1 MLATLLVGAAL
12 VVRTTTAAAHP
23 VFGPVGGRAAG
34 PGGPAGAG
42 TGKAARDSA
51 AGPWAVGLAGGI
63 AAKSPFVI
71 EVPGEMRPSVGEVW
85 QWGGMCPLRD
95 TVPGQ
100 TRADSA
106 RQARADSIFRA
117 RDTMRALIAGLDSV
131 YKDTLHW
138 PIHDRRGD
146 IFTDSIK
153 NPFDL
158 MDPVNIHDSIAY
170 DPETQQ
176 YYIYEKIG
184 SQYYREPTAYSQD
197 EMLHIQGK
205 IDEDAYF
212 RSRADALDELNRRN
226 VRPNLAVSDNLFNR
240 IFGTGKPDI
249 RPQGNV
255 DITAGYQ
262 GQNIENPTLPESA
275 RRQGGLMFDE
285 SANINVLGKIGSKL
299 TLPISYNT
307 LANFNFQNQLKLD
320 YTGTKDEIIQK
331 IEAGNVSFQTKS
343 TLMTGAQS
351 LFGVK
356 TVLQFGKLTVTAVL
370 ANETSQKQSI
380 NTAGGAA
387 VSNFSFK
394 ADNYDENRHFLLGQY
409 FVNNYDYFMSSLPI
423 VKSQV
428 QILRIE
434 VWVTN
439 RQGYDT
445 SSRQIVGLMDLGEQH
460 PYNSK
465 IISGTGIPYPFS
477 TANSEYASIVNNPA
491 SRDPTTDLNVLNSLG
506 LVQVQD
512 FETVYA
518 RKLGPNEYYYNP
530 QVGFISLNQALQPS
544 DVLAVAYQYSYN
556 GTIYQVGEFA
566 SDVPPD
572 TAAANPLT
580 GVSAGAT
587 KVLYLKLLKA
597 TAQRT
602 NLPIWNLMMKNIY
615 SLQVAGG
622 TTLSNITR
630 TGFQLSVNYDQPSK
644 GTKNYLPAG
653 PKTGIPLL
661 TLMGLD
667 RLNANNDP
675 GPDGVFDYIEGLTVI
690 SSLGTII
697 FPELQPFGHFIDSV
711 GFNNSTTDSIQ
722 QSYIFSELYDTIK
735 AVAQTYANVD
745 RYVINGTAKGQT
757 SGTLSLGAFNVPQ
770 GSVVVTAGGQ
780 TLKENVDY
788 TVDYASGQ
796 VTIINQSIINSGVPV
811 NVSFENNANFGLQQK
826 SFMGLR
832 WDYLAKNTATETLTL
847 GGTIERLNERPFF
860 AKTDYGEDPVRNTM
874 FGVDANYRGQLPQI
888 TRALNH
894 LYPTKEMST
903 INAYGEGAILKPGH
917 PPQIG
922 KGTSGAVYIDDFEGS
937 TSAIDLRF
945 PLTSWALA
953 SAPAGVGGAFPPLF
967 PEAVLSDS
975 LPYGYNRARL
985 AWYNID
991 PSIQNTGGSTDADS
1005 YENTLQDPRVG
1016 PVLVTNIFPQQ
1027 SVQTGQAQLVTFDL
1041 AYYPT
1046 DRGPYNFDTRPGSID
1061 PSTGKLNNP
1070 TTRWGGIMRALQQTD
1085 FETANIEVLQFWVM
1099 SPFDSTGSGALQPN
1113 VPNNVAGGQMYIDLG
1128 SVSEDILKDG
1138 KKEFENGL
1146 NTPNIQAAIDSTS
1159 VWGRVPANPIEVT
1172 DAFSNNPGDRP
1183 FQDVGLDGMSDP
1195 SEVTHFANYLNQLT
1209 AIVGAGSHADSVAY
1223 ADPSSDNFVNYL
1235 DPSYTTGRVGALGR
1249 YKYVNN
1255 PQGNSPVAATGAT
1268 TITAFTLYPDQE
1280 DINND
1285 NTMNT
1290 LEQYFEYKVNMTRD
1304 SFGLM
1309 GTNNFI
1315 TDSIPFT
1322 PSGGV
1327 PQMWYQFSIPLSQY
1341 YQNVGNMPDFTS
1353 IQFMRIYLTGW
1364 QDSVVLRFA
1373 QMQLVRNTWRSFS
1386 YVIDTTG
1393 NMTPLPVN
1401 SPTSFNVTAVNIE
1414 QNSTRQPIA
1423 YQIPPGVARQQEL
1436 SSNNVNLL
1444 LNEQSMSLQICD
1456 LANGD
1461 ARGVYKTTNLD
1472 LRRYGTIDMF
1482 IHCEAAQTANNFS
1495 SGDLVAIIRMGSDF
1509 TSNYYEVRIP
1519 LVESI
1524 WYVNTPANVWPAANN
1539 LDMQLS
1545 RLIKL
1550 KEDRNASGVSNVY
1563 YKEIDPTTGRTYAI
1577 LGNPN
1582 LGAVQAILL
1591 GVENA
1596 NEPYP
1601 ICTEVWFD
1609 ELRLTDISEKGGW
1622 AAVGKVDTKLADIGT
1637 LSLAGVNKSAGWG
1650 TLDQNTSERSYEN
1663 DMELDAATNLE
1674 LGKLLPK
1681 KSGIS
1686 VPIYAGVTRIVATP
1700 EYDPFDLDILLKD
1713 KINLAPASERD
1724 SIRKQA
1730 VDAATTETINLTNLH
1745 KNNTTNK
1752 KLQLWSIE
1760 NFNLSYSF
1768 TNTTHHSPLDVEDDL
1783 QNNKAILAYNFS
1795 RQPRFKEPFKKL
1807 IKAKTGW
1814 LGLIRDFN
1822 YNLMPTVLGVQFNGD
1837 RQFGATRA
1845 RNVGGPENVI
1855 PETFNKSFTFNRLYT
1870 LKWDFTRSLSLS
1882 FNATNNS
1889 WIDEDTTG
1897 RNDAKQRKDMWGR
1910 FLHGGR
1916 TVMYNQNANVS
1927 YLLPTAKIP
1936 ALDWTKIQATYS
1948 ATYTWTTASLL
1959 APTFGNEIQNTQQRL
1974 VTADLDFTR
1983 LYDKWKLL
1991 KSLDV
1996 GTTGKPPP
2004 NGRPDTTHGRKP
2016 VTPPPPPGPKLTGFP
2031 KAVAKILTSLKRI
2044 TVNYSDNS
2052 SSAIYG
2058 FLDSTQLLGMDL
2070 RSSEPGWK
2078 YTLGARPDTNFI
2090 NKLGK
2095 KGLISTDTTFNQ
2107 QNTISFT
2114 QKISITAMLE
2124 PVRDFHININVDKSF
2139 GMNYS
2144 ELYKDTSGG
2153 TYYSRLNPYETGTF
2167 TISYLSYKT
2176 LFEKYQPDQVTKTF
2190 LTFENNRVVI
2200 SHRIGAINPY
2210 TGGLLGTDGYVK
2222 GYGLYSQDVLIPAFL
2237 AAYTGTS
2244 PQKVPL
2250 MNESGGG
2257 VTSNPFAGYLP
2268 KPNWHITYTGLSK
2281 VPLFSKIFTAFNVSN
2296 AYTSSLSMGTFNS
2309 NLNYAD
2315 PLGYRMP
2322 GFVDTMTGN
2331 FVPYYQVPN
2340 ITIQEQFAPL
2350 IGLDMTFVN
2359 QMQAKVS
2366 YSKSRQLSLSLID
2379 YQLSESQSTELDL
2392 GWGIKYTNVPLPF
2405 GWRVP
2410 GNGKTPPNGPPG
2422 SINAKKAQNDLTIR
2436 LDISFRND
2444 AMSSSYLDQNTS
2456 LPTGGQKVVRID
2468 PSINYVLN
2476 NRINLKFFFDQQ
2488 RTTPAISTTPPIVTT
2503 KGGIQIRIAL
2513 AP

>member
-1 MLATLLVGAAL
+1 MPATLLLGAAL
-12 VVRTTTAAAHP
+12 VVCATAAAARP
-23 VFGPVGGRAAG
+23 VFEGEPSGAKVPKEDGRG
-34 PGGPAGAG
+34 TMPGRGSGGPAGQ
-42 TGKAARDSA
+42 
-51 AGPWAVGLAGGI
+51 
-63 AAKSPFVI
+63 I
-71 EVPGEMRPSVGEVW
+71 EVPGNMRPSVGPVW

-100 TRADSA
+100 DTTHKPADTTG
-106 RQARADSIFRA
+106 RYMDSLAKA
-117 RDTMRALIAGLDSV
+117 RDSLR
-131 YKDTLHW
+131 W
-138 PIHDRRGD
+138 PIYDRRGD
-146 IFTDSIK
+146 FFTDSIH

-158 MDPVNIHDSIAY
+158 MNPANIHDSIAY

-176 YYIYEKIG
+176 YYIYERVG
-184 SQYYREPTAYSQD
+184 SQWYREPTVYSQD
-197 EMLHIQGK
+197 EMLAIQGK

-212 RSRADALDELNRRN
+212 RSRADATAELNRRN
-226 VRPNLAVSDNLFNR
+226 ARPNLTVSDNLFNR
-240 IFGTGKPDI
+240 IFGPGKPDI

-285 SANINVLGKIGSKL
+285 SANLNVLGKIGSKL
-299 TLPISYNT
+299 SLPISYNT
-307 LANFNFQNQLKLD
+307 LANFNFENQLKLD
-320 YTGTKDEIIQK
+320 YTGTGDEIVKK

-356 TVLQFGKLTVTAVL
+356 AQLQFGKLTITGVL

-380 NTAGGAA
+380 NSAGGAA
-387 VSNFSFK
+387 VSTFSFK

-409 FVNNYDYFMSSLPI
+409 FVNNYNRAMSTLPVI
-423 VKSQV
+423 LSQV

-445 SSRQIVGLMDLGEQH
+445 SSRQIVGLMDLGEQQ
-460 PYNSK
+460 PYNAK
-465 IISGTGIPYPFS
+465 IHSLTSIPYPFNN
-477 TANSEYASIVNNPA
+477 ANSEYTSIVNDPT
-491 SRDPTTDLNVLNSLG
+491 SRDPTTDVNKLNSLG

-518 RKLGPNEYYYNP
+518 RKLGPSEYYYNP
-530 QVGFISLNQALQPS
+530 QVGFISLNQALQPN
-544 DVLAVAYQYSYN
+544 DVLAVAFQYSYN

-580 GVSAGAT
+580 GVSGGAT

-615 SLQVAGG
+615 SLTVAGG
-622 TTLSNITR
+622 SSLTNITK
-630 TGFQLSVNYDQPSK
+630 TGFQLSINYDQPSK

-661 TLMGLD
+661 TLLGLD
-667 RLNANNDP
+667 RLDANNDP
-675 GPDGVFDYIEGLTVI
+675 GPDGQFDYIEGETVV
-690 SSLGTII
+690 STLGTII
-697 FPELQPFGHFIDSV
+697 FPVLQPFGHYIDSV
-711 GFNNSTTDSIQ
+711 AFNNSTVDSIQ
-722 QSYIFSELYDTIK
+722 QDYIFSQLYDTIK

-745 RYVINGTAKGQT
+745 RYVITGSAKGQM
-757 SGTLSLGAFNVPQ
+757 SSTLSLGAFNVPQ

-780 TLKENVDY
+780 TLKENQDY

-832 WDYLAKNTATETLTL
+832 LDYLAKNTATETLTL

-874 FGVDANYRGQLPQI
+874 FGVDANYKGQLPQV

-903 INAYGEGAILKPGH
+903 INAYGEGAILRPGH

-945 PLTSWALA
+945 PLTSWAMA
-953 SAPAGVGGAFPPLF
+953 SAPAGVGGQYPPLF
-967 PEAVLSDS
+967 PEAALSDS
-975 LPYGYNRARL
+975 LAYGYNRARL

-991 PSIQNTGGSTDADS
+991 PSLQNTGGAADPDA
-1005 YENTLQDPRVG
+1005 YENTLQDPRIE
-1016 PVLVTNIFPQQ
+1016 PILVQQLFPQQ
-1027 SVQTGQAQLVTFDL
+1027 SVQTGQAQLVTFDM
-1041 AYYPT
+1041 AYYPA
-1046 DRGPYNFDTRPGSID
+1046 DRGPYNFDTRPGSIN

-1099 SPFDSTGSGALQPN
+1099 SPFDTTGGSATTPN
-1113 VPNNVAGGQMYIDLG
+1113 LVTNTTGGQMYIDIG

-1146 NTPNIQAAIDSTS
+1146 NTPNIVAAVDSSS

-1172 DAFSNNPGDRP
+1172 TAFSNNPGDRP
-1183 FQDVGLDGMSDP
+1183 YQDVGLDGMGDP
-1195 SEVTHFANYLNQLT
+1195 SERTHFANYLNQLS
-1209 AIVGAGSHADSVAY
+1209 AIVGAGTPADTTAIS
-1223 ADPSSDNFVNYL
+1223 DPSSDDFVNYL
-1235 DPSYTTGRVGALGR
+1235 DPRYDAAKTGVLGR

-1255 PQGNSPVAATGAT
+1255 PQGNSPIAATGAT

-1290 LEQYFEYKVNMTRD
+1290 LEQYFEYKVNMTKD
-1304 SFGLM
+1304 SFGY
-1309 GTNNFI
+1309 GGANYFI
-1315 TDSIPFT
+1315 TDSIYVA
-1322 PSGGV
+1322 PSGG
-1327 PQMWYQFSIPLSQY
+1327 QGAMWYQFSIPLSQY
-1341 YQNVGNMPDFTS
+1341 YQNVGNMPDMRS
-1353 IQFMRIYLTGW
+1353 MQFMRIYLSGW
-1364 QDSVVLRFA
+1364 QDSTVLRFA
-1373 QMQLVRNTWRSFS
+1373 QLQLVRNTWRSFS

-1393 NMTPLPVN
+1393 NMTPLPAN
-1401 SPTSFNVTAVNIE
+1401 SLTSFNVTAVNIE
-1414 QNSTRQPIA
+1414 QNSNRQPIN

-1436 SSNNVNLL
+1436 SSNNVNIL
-1444 LNEQSMSLQICD
+1444 LNEQSLSLQICH

-1482 IHCEAAQTANNFS
+1482 IHCEAAGTNDNFNS
-1495 SGDLVAIIRMGSDF
+1495 NDLEAIIRMGSDF
-1509 TSNYYEVRIP
+1509 TSNYYEIRIP
-1519 LVESI
+1519 LVK
-1524 WYVNTPANVWPAANN
+1524 TPWEDNNLPDVWPTANN
-1539 LDMQLS
+1539 LDMQLG

-1550 KEDRNASGVSNVY
+1550 KEDRNNSGATTY
-1563 YKEIDPTTGRTYAI
+1563 YKEVDPGTGRTYAI

-1582 LGAVQAILL
+1582 LGAVQAIFL
-1591 GVENA
+1591 GVTNA
-1596 NEPYP
+1596 NQPYP

-1622 AAVGKVDTKLADIGT
+1622 AVVGKVDTKLADLGT
-1637 LSLAGVNKSAGWG
+1637 LSLAGSNRSAGWG
-1650 TLDQNTSERSYEN
+1650 TIDQNTSQRSYEN

-1681 KSGIS
+1681 KAAIS
-1686 VPIYAGVTRIVATP
+1686 VPVYAGVTRIVATP
-1700 EYDPFDLDILLKD
+1700 EYDPFQLDILLKD
-1713 KINLAPASERD
+1713 EEAMATSAREKD
-1724 SIRKQA
+1724 SIKKQA
-1730 VDAATTETINLTNLH
+1730 VDASTTETINLTNLH
-1745 KNNTTNK
+1745 KNNPTNK
-1752 KLQLWSIE
+1752 RLQLWSIE
-1760 NFNLSYSF
+1760 NFNFSYSY
-1768 TNTTHHSPLDVEDDL
+1768 TNTTHHSPLDIEDNLTD
-1783 QNNKAILAYNFS
+1783 NKAILAYNFS
-1795 RQPRFKEPFKKL
+1795 RQPRFKEPFKKK
-1807 IKAKTGW
+1807 IKAKTPW

-1822 YNLMPTVLGVQFNGD
+1822 YNLMPTLLGVQFNINK
-1837 RQFGATRA
+1837 QFGATRA
-1845 RNVGGPENVI
+1845 RNIGGPEDVI
-1855 PETFNKSFTFNRLYT
+1855 PESFNKAFTFNRAYT

-1882 FNATNNS
+1882 YTATNNA
-1889 WIDEDTTG
+1889 WIDDTLT
-1897 RNDAKQRKDMWGR
+1897 RDNAKQRREMWGR
-1910 FLHGGR
+1910 FFHGGR
-1916 TVMYNQNANVS
+1916 TVMYNQITNLS
-1927 YLLPTAKIP
+1927 YLLPTSKIP
-1936 ALDWTKIQATYS
+1936 ALDWTKVQATYS

-1959 APTFGNEIQNTQQRL
+1959 APTFGNEIQNAQQRM

-2004 NGRPDTTHGRKP
+2004 NGRAPDTTHGRKP
-2016 VTPPPPPGPKLTGFP
+2016 AAPPPPTGPQLKGFP
-2031 KAVAKILTSLKRI
+2031 KALAKILTSLKRV
-2044 TVNYSDNS
+2044 TVNYADNS

-2070 RSSEPGWK
+2070 KTSEPGWR
-2078 YTLGARPDTNFI
+2078 YTLGMRPDTNFI
-2090 NKLGK
+2090 NRLGK
-2095 KGLISTDTTFNQ
+2095 RGLISTDTNFNE
-2107 QNTISFT
+2107 QNTIT
-2114 QKISITAMLE
+2114 YAQKISITAMLE
-2124 PVRDFHININVDKSF
+2124 PVRDFHINVNVDKTF

-2144 ELYKDTSGG
+2144 ELYKDTTGG
-2153 TYYSRLNPYETGTF
+2153 SYYSRLNPYETGTF

-2200 SHRIGAINPY
+2200 SHRVGAINPY
-2210 TGGLLGTDGYVK
+2210 TGGLVGSDGYIK

-2244 PQKVPL
+2244 PQKIPL

-2268 KPNWHITYTGLSK
+2268 RPNWHVTYTGLAK
-2281 VPLFSKIFTAFNVSN
+2281 IPFFSKIFTSFNLSN
-2296 AYTSSLSMGTFNS
+2296 SYTSSLSMGTFNS
-2309 NLNYAD
+2309 NLNYSD

-2322 GFVDTMTGN
+2322 GFVDTSTGN

-2350 IGLDMTFVN
+2350 LGLDMTFVN
-2359 QMQAKVS
+2359 QMKAKIS
-2366 YSKSRQLSLSLID
+2366 YSRSRQLSLSLID

-2392 GWGIKYTNVPLPF
+2392 GWGIKYSNVGLPF
-2405 GWRVP
+2405 GWKVP
-2410 GNGKTPPNGPPG
+2410 GNGKTPPNGPAG
-2422 SINAKKAQNDLTIR
+2422 SINSKKGTNDLTLQ

-2456 LPTGGQKVVRID
+2456 LPTGGQKVIRID

>member
-1 MLATLLVGAAL
+1 MY
-12 VVRTTTAAAHP
+12 
-23 VFGPVGGRAAG
+23 
-34 PGGPAGAG
+34 
-42 TGKAARDSA
+42 
-51 AGPWAVGLAGGI
+51 
-63 AAKSPFVI
+63 
-71 EVPGEMRPSVGEVW
+71 
-85 QWGGMCPLRD
+85 
-95 TVPGQ
+95 
-100 TRADSA
+100 
-106 RQARADSIFRA
+106 RA

-138 PIHDRRGD
+138 PIHDRRSD
-146 IFTDSIK
+146 FLTDSIK
-153 NPFDL
+153 SPFDL

-197 EMLHIQGK
+197 EMLQIQGK

-226 VRPNLAVSDNLFNR
+226 IRPNLAVSDNLFNR

-307 LANFNFQNQLKLD
+307 LANFNFENQLKLD
-320 YTGTKDEIIQK
+320 YTGSKDEIIQK

-356 TVLQFGKLTVTAVL
+356 TVLQFGKLTVTGVL

-409 FVNNYDYFMSSLPI
+409 FVNNYNSAMSTLPI

-445 SSRQIVGLMDLGEQH
+445 SSRQIVGLMDLGEQR
-460 PYNSK
+460 PYNNK
-465 IISGTGIPYPFS
+465 IISETGIAYPFN
-477 TANSEYASIVNNPA
+477 TANSEYTSIVNDPS
-491 SRDPTTDLNVLNSLG
+491 SRDPTTAVNKLNSLG
-506 LVQVQD
+506 LTQVQD

-556 GTIYQVGEFA
+556 GQYYQVGEFA

-602 NLPIWNLMMKNIY
+602 NLPIWNMMMKNIY
-615 SLQVAGG
+615 SLTVAGG
-622 TTLSNITR
+622 STLSNITK

-644 GTKNYLPAG
+644 GVKNYLPQG
-653 PKTGIPLL
+653 PHADTPLL
-661 TLMGLD
+661 TILGLD

-697 FPELQPFGHFIDSV
+697 FPELQPFGQFMDSV
-711 GFNNSTTDSIQ
+711 GFNNNAPDSFQ
-722 QSYIFSELYDTIK
+722 QKYIFSELYDTIK

-757 SGTLSLGAFNVPQ
+757 TNTLSLGAFNVPQ

-796 VTIINQSIINSGVPV
+796 VTIINQSIVNSGVPV

-826 SFMGLR
+826 SFIGLR
-832 WDYLAKNTATETLTL
+832 LDYLAKNTATETLTL
-847 GGTIERLNERPFF
+847 GGTLERLNERPFF

-874 FGVDANYRGQLPQI
+874 FGVDANYKGQFPQI
-888 TRALNH
+888 TRAFNH

-903 INAYGEGAILKPGH
+903 INAYGEGAILRPGH

-953 SAPAGVGGAFPPLF
+953 SAPAGVGGSFPPLF

-1005 YENTLQDPRVG
+1005 YEITLQDPRVG
-1016 PVLVTNIFPQQ
+1016 PVLVQNIFPEQ
-1027 SVQTGQAQLVTFDL
+1027 SVQTGQAQLVTFDM
-1041 AYYPT
+1041 AYYPG
-1046 DRGPYNFDTRPGSID
+1046 DRGPYNYDARPGSIN

-1085 FETANIEVLQFWVM
+1085 FETANIEVLQFWMM
-1099 SPFDSTGSGALQPN
+1099 SPFDTTGSTALTPN
-1113 VPNNVAGGQMYIDLG
+1113 VFNNTGGYMYIDLG

-1146 NTPNIQAAIDSTS
+1146 NTPNIDAAIDSTS

-1172 DAFSNNPGDRP
+1172 TAFSNNPADRP
-1183 FQDVGLDGMSDP
+1183 YQDVGLDGMSDP
-1195 SEVTHFANYLNQLT
+1195 SEVTHFGNYLNQLT
-1209 AIVGAGSHADSVAY
+1209 AIVGSGSHADSLAY

-1235 DPSYTTGRVGALGR
+1235 DPGYTTAKVGALGR

-1290 LEQYFEYKVNMTRD
+1290 LEQYFEYKVDLLPNRD
-1304 SFGLM
+1304 SFGII
-1309 GTNNFI
+1309 GANNYI
-1315 TDSIPFT
+1315 TDSIRFT
-1322 PSGGV
+1322 PSGGISQV
-1327 PQMWYQFSIPLSQY
+1327 WYQFSIPLSQY
-1341 YQNVGNMPDFTS
+1341 YQNVGNMPDMRS

-1364 QDSVVLRFA
+1364 QDSAVLRFA

-1386 YVIDTTG
+1386 YIIDTTG
-1393 NMTPLPVN
+1393 NMTPLSTN

-1414 QNSTRQPIA
+1414 QNSTRQPIN
-1423 YQIPPGVARQQEL
+1423 YVIPPGVARQQEL

-1482 IHCEAAQTANNFS
+1482 IHCEAAQSMSNFS
-1495 SGDLVAIIRMGSDF
+1495 SGDLEAIIRMGSDF
-1509 TSNYYEVRIP
+1509 TSNYYEIRIP
-1519 LVESI
+1519 LVESP
-1524 WYVNTPANVWPAANN
+1524 WYFNTDTLVWPTANN

-1550 KEDRNASGVSNVY
+1550 KEDRNNLGPSNVY
-1563 YKEIDPTTGRTYAI
+1563 YKEIDPTTGRTFAI

-1582 LGAVQAILL
+1582 LGAVQAFFL
-1591 GVENA
+1591 GVTNA
-1596 NEPYP
+1596 NHPQP

-1622 AAVGKVDTKLADIGT
+1622 AVVGKVDAKLADLGT
-1637 LSLAGVNKSAGWG
+1637 LSLAGSNRSSGWG

-1674 LGKLLPK
+1674 LGKLLPR

-1713 KINLAPASERD
+1713 KINQASASERD

-1745 KNNTTNK
+1745 KNNTANK

-1760 NFNLSYSF
+1760 NFNFSYSF

-1795 RQPRFKEPFKKL
+1795 RQPRFKEPFKKK
-1807 IKAKTGW
+1807 IKAKTAW

-1822 YNLMPTVLGVQFNGD
+1822 YNLMPTVLGVQFNAD

-1870 LKWDFTRSLSLS
+1870 LKWDFTKSLSLS
-1882 FNATNNS
+1882 FNATNNA
-1889 WIDEDTTG
+1889 WIDEDTIG
-1897 RNDAKQRKDMWGR
+1897 RNDGKQRKDMWSR
-1910 FLHGGR
+1910 FFHGGR

-1936 ALDWTKIQATYS
+1936 ALDWTKFEVRYS
-1948 ATYTWTTASLL
+1948 ATYTWTTASEL

-1974 VTADLDFTR
+1974 ATADLDFTR

-2016 VTPPPPPGPKLTGFP
+2016 VTPPPAPGPKLTGFP
-2031 KAVAKILTSLKRI
+2031 KAFAKILTSLKRI

-2058 FLDSTQLLGMDL
+2058 FLDSTQILGMDL
-2070 RSSEPGWK
+2070 RTSEPGWK
-2078 YTLGARPDTNFI
+2078 YTLGGRPDTNFI
-2090 NKLGK
+2090 NKLGR

-2107 QNTISFT
+2107 QNTISFV

-2124 PVRDFHININVDKSF
+2124 PVRDFHININVDKTF

-2144 ELYKDTSGG
+2144 ELYKDTSGAS
-2153 TYYSRLNPYETGTF
+2153 YYARLNPYETGTF

-2190 LTFENNRVVI
+2190 LAFEGNRVVI
-2200 SHRIGAINPY
+2200 SHRIGAVNPY
-2210 TGGLLGTDGYVK
+2210 TGGLTGTDGYVK

-2237 AAYTGTS
+2237 AAYTGTN
-2244 PQKVPL
+2244 PQKIPL

-2281 VPLFSKIFTAFNVSN
+2281 VPLFSKIFTSFNVSN

-2309 NLNYAD
+2309 NLNYSD
-2315 PLGYRMP
+2315 PLAYRMP
-2322 GFVDTMTGN
+2322 GFVDTLTGN

-2340 ITIQEQFAPL
+2340 ITVQEQFAPL

-2392 GWGIKYTNVPLPF
+2392 GWGIKYSNVGLPF

-2422 SINAKKAQNDLTIR
+2422 SINSKKATNDLTIR

-2444 AMSSSYLDQNTS
+2444 GMSSSYLDQNTS

>member
-1 MLATLLVGAAL
+1 MPG
-12 VVRTTTAAAHP
+12 VRNTS
-23 VFGPVGGRAAG
+23 AG
-34 PGGPAGAG
+34 
-42 TGKAARDSA
+42 
-51 AGPWAVGLAGGI
+51 AVGLADWGVG
-63 AAKSPFVI
+63 KSPFVI
-71 EVPGEMRPSVGEVW
+71 EIPGEMRPSAREIW
-85 QWGGMCPLRD
+85 RWGGMCPLVD

-100 TRADSA
+100 LTAADSA
-106 RQARADSIFRA
+106 RRMM
-117 RDTMRALIAGLDSV
+117 DTIRALIAGLDSV
-131 YKDTLHW
+131 SKDTLRW

-146 IFTDSIK
+146 FLSDSNR

-158 MDPVNIHDSIAY
+158 MNPVNIHDSIAY

-176 YYIYEKIG
+176 YYIYERVG
-184 SQYYREPTAYSQD
+184 SQYYREPTYYTQD
-197 EMLHIQGK
+197 EMLQLQGK
-205 IDEDAYF
+205 IDENAYF
-212 RSRADALDELNRRN
+212 RSRADAVDDLNRRN
-226 VRPNLAVSDNLFNR
+226 IRPNLAVSDNLFNR

-262 GQNIENPTLPESA
+262 GQNIENPTLPQSA

-285 SANINVLGKIGSKL
+285 SANLNVLGSIGSKL
-299 TLPISYNT
+299 KLPISYNT
-307 LANFNFQNQLKLD
+307 LANFNFENQLKLD
-320 YTGTKDEIIQK
+320 YTGSGDEIIKK

-351 LFGVK
+351 LFGIK
-356 TVLQFGKLTVTAVL
+356 TQLQFGKLTVTAVL

-380 NTAGGAA
+380 NSAGGAS

-394 ADNYDENRHFLLGQY
+394 ADDYDENRHFLLGQY
-409 FVNNYDYFMSSLPI
+409 FVNNYNHAMSSLPI
-423 VKSQV
+423 VQSLV

-445 SSRQIVGLMDLGEQH
+445 SSRQVVGLMDLGEQQ
-460 PYNSK
+460 PYNPK
-465 IISGTGIPYPFS
+465 IHSLTSIAYPS
-477 TANSEYASIVNNPA
+477 NTSNTEYTSIINDPA
-491 SRDPTTDLNVLNSLG
+491 SRDPTTAVNKLNSLG
-506 LVQVQD
+506 LTQVQD

-530 QVGFISLNQALQPS
+530 QVGFISVNQTLQPS

-556 GTIYQVGEFA
+556 GNIYQVGEFA

-602 NLPIWNLMMKNIY
+602 NLPIWNMMMKNIY
-615 SLQVAGG
+615 SLKVAGG
-622 TTLSNITR
+622 NSLSNITK

-644 GTKNYLPAG
+644 GVKNYLPQG
-653 PKTGIPLL
+653 NKPGIPLL
-661 TLMGLD
+661 TLLGLD

-675 GPDGVFDYIEGLTVI
+675 GPDGVFDYIEGFTVI

-697 FPELQPFGHFIDSV
+697 FPELQPFGQFMDSV
-711 GFNNSTTDSIQ
+711 AFGNNAPDSFQ
-722 QSYIFSELYDTIK
+722 QKYIFSELYDTIK

-745 RYVINGTAKGQT
+745 RYVINGTAKGQM
-757 SGTLSLGAFNVPQ
+757 SSTLSLGAFNVPQ

-780 TLKENVDY
+780 TLKENQDY

-832 WDYLAKNTATETLTL
+832 LDYLAKNTATETLTL
-847 GGTIERLNERPFF
+847 GATIERLNERPFF

-874 FGVDANYRGQLPQI
+874 YGVDGNYRGQLPQL

-894 LYPTKEMST
+894 LYSTKEMST
-903 INAYGEGAILKPGH
+903 INAYAEGAILRPGH

-945 PLTSWALA
+945 PLTSWAMA
-953 SAPAGVGGAFPPLF
+953 STPAGVGGSQPPLF
-967 PEAVLSDS
+967 PEAVLNDS

-991 PSIQNTGGSTDADS
+991 PSLQNTGGVSDPDS
-1005 YENTLQDPRVG
+1005 YENTLQDPRIQ
-1016 PVLVTNIFPQQ
+1016 PILIQQIFPQQ
-1027 SVQTGQAQLVTFDL
+1027 SVQTGQAQLVTFDM
-1041 AYYPT
+1041 AYYPA
-1046 DRGPYNFDTRPGSID
+1046 DRGPYNFDTRPGSIN

-1085 FETANIEVLQFWVM
+1085 FETANIEVLQFWM
-1099 SPFDSTGSGALQPN
+1099 LSPFDTTTNSTPVVNS
-1113 VPNNVAGGQMYIDLG
+1113 VAGGQMYIDLG

-1172 DAFSNNPGDRP
+1172 TAFSNNPGDRP
-1183 FQDVGLDGMSDP
+1183 YQDVGLDGMIDA
-1195 SEVTHFANYLNQLT
+1195 SEQNHFANYLNQLA
-1209 AIVGAGSHADSVAY
+1209 AIVGAGSPADSA
-1223 ADPSSDNFVNYL
+1223 AARDPSSDDFVNYL
-1235 DPSYTTGRVGALGR
+1235 DPRYNPGGLTTGGVGVLGR

-1255 PQGNSPVAATGAT
+1255 PEGNSPIAATGAT

-1290 LEQYFEYKVNMTRD
+1290 LEQYFEYKVNLTRD
-1304 SFGLM
+1304 SLGLL

-1315 TDSIPFT
+1315 TDSIRVT
-1322 PSGGV
+1322 PSGGAGAT
-1327 PQMWYQFSIPLSQY
+1327 WYQFTIPLSEY
-1341 YQNVGNMPDFTS
+1341 YQNVGNMPDMRS

-1414 QNSTRQPIA
+1414 QNSGRSPIN
-1423 YQIPPGVARQQEL
+1423 YVIPPGVARQQEL

-1444 LNEQSMSLQICD
+1444 LNEQSLSLQICD

-1482 IHCEAAQTANNFS
+1482 IHAEAVGNQFNFFNN
-1495 SGDLVAIIRMGSDF
+1495 DLVAIIRMGSDF
-1509 TSNYYEVRIP
+1509 TSNYYEIRIP
-1519 LVESI
+1519 LVKSP
-1524 WYVNTPANVWPAANN
+1524 WNDNMATDVWPAANN
-1539 LDMQLS
+1539 LDMQLG

-1550 KEDRNASGVSNVY
+1550 KEDRNSSVGVSNVY

-1582 LGAVQAILL
+1582 LGAVQAFFL

-1596 NEPYP
+1596 NQPYP
-1601 ICTEVWFD
+1601 VCTEVWFD

-1637 LSLAGVNKSAGWG
+1637 LSLAGSNRSAGWG
-1650 TLDQNTSERSYEN
+1650 TLDQNTSQRSYEN

-1674 LGKLLPK
+1674 MGKLLPRK
-1681 KSGIS
+1681 LGITAP
-1686 VPIYAGVTRIVATP
+1686 VYAGVTRIVATP

-1713 KINLAPASERD
+1713 KINMAPASERD

-1730 VDAATTETINLTNLH
+1730 VDAATTETVNLTNLH
-1745 KNNTTNK
+1745 KTNTANK
-1752 KLQLWSIE
+1752 RLKLWSIE
-1760 NFNLSYSF
+1760 NFNVSYSF
-1768 TNTTHHSPLDVEDDL
+1768 THTDHHSPLAVEDDMT
-1783 QNNKAILAYNFS
+1783 NNKAILAYNFS

-1807 IKAKTGW
+1807 IKAKTPW
-1814 LGLIRDFN
+1814 LGLVRDFN
-1822 YNLMPTVLGVQFNGD
+1822 FNLMPTVLGVQFNID
-1837 RQFGATRA
+1837 RQFGAYRS
-1845 RNVGGPENVI
+1845 RNVGGPENI
-1855 PETFNKSFTFNRLYT
+1855 LPETLNKFFTFDRLYT

-1882 FNATNNS
+1882 FNASNLAWDAEESLRRPSTPRRVLGGRV
-1889 WIDEDTTG
+1889 WRGG
-1897 RNDAKQRKDMWGR
+1897 RN
-1910 FLHGGR
+1910 
-1916 TVMYNQNANVS
+1916 VYYNQTANLTYV
-1927 YLLPTAKIP
+1927 LPTAKVP

-1948 ATYTWTTASLL
+1948 ATYTWTTASQL
-1959 APTFGNEIQNTQQRL
+1959 APTFGNEIQNSQQRL

-1996 GTTGKPPP
+1996 GTGKLLP
-2004 NGRPDTTHGRKP
+2004 NGRPDTARGRKP
-2016 VTPPPPPGPKLTGFP
+2016 VTPPPQTGPKLTGFP

-2058 FLDSTQLLGMDL
+2058 FLDSTQILGMDL
-2070 RSSEPGWK
+2070 RTSQPGWR
-2078 YTLGARPDTNFI
+2078 YTLGMRPDTNFI
-2090 NKLGK
+2090 NKLGR
-2095 KGLISTDTTFNQ
+2095 KGLISTDTNFNN
-2107 QNTISFT
+2107 QNTISYV
-2114 QKISITAMLE
+2114 QKFSITAMLE
-2124 PVRDFHININVDKSF
+2124 PIRDFHINVNVDKTF

-2153 TYYSRLNPYETGTF
+2153 STYSRLNPYATGTF
-2167 TISYLSYKT
+2167 TISFLSYKT

-2190 LTFENNRVVI
+2190 LAFEGNRVVI
-2200 SHRIGAINPY
+2200 SHRVGAINPY
-2210 TGGLLGTDGYVK
+2210 TGGLLGADGYVK

-2237 AAYTGTS
+2237 AAYTGTN

-2250 MNESGGG
+2250 LNESGGG

-2268 KPNWHITYTGLSK
+2268 RPNWHITYTGLSK
-2281 VPLFSKIFTAFNVSN
+2281 VPWFSKIFTAFNVSN
-2296 AYTSSLSMGTFNS
+2296 SYTSSLSMGTFNS

-2322 GFVDTMTGN
+2322 GFVDTLTGN
-2331 FVPYYQVPN
+2331 FVPYFQVPN

-2350 IGLDMTFVN
+2350 LGLDMTFVN

-2366 YSKSRQLSLSLID
+2366 YSRSRQLSLSLID
-2379 YQLSESQSTELDL
+2379 YQLSQSQSTELDL
-2392 GWGIKYTNVPLPF
+2392 GWGIKYSNVGLPF

-2422 SINAKKAQNDLTIR
+2422 SINSKKAQNDLTIR

>member
-1 MLATLLVGAAL
+1 MAAL
-12 VVRTTTAAAHP
+12 AGMRWVVAGRD
-23 VFGPVGGRAAG
+23 RAAG
-34 PGGPAGAG
+34 L
-42 TGKAARDSA
+42 
-51 AGPWAVGLAGGI
+51 VGD
-63 AAKSPFVI
+63 
-71 EVPGEMRPSVGEVW
+71 VW
-85 QWGGMCPLRD
+85 QWGGMCPLAD
-95 TVPGQ
+95 TIPGQ
-100 TRADSA
+100 SRADSA
-106 RQARADSIFRA
+106 RQAKLDSMRAA
-117 RDTMRALIAGLDSV
+117 ADTMHALIAGLDSV

-146 IFTDSIK
+146 FLTDSNR

-176 YYIYEKIG
+176 YYIYERVG
-184 SQYYREPTAYSQD
+184 SQWYREPTSYTQE
-197 EMLHIQGK
+197 EMLQIQGQK
-205 IDEDAYF
+205 DQDAYF
-212 RSRADALDELNRRN
+212 RSRADAVDDLNRRN
-226 VRPNLAVSDNLFNR
+226 IRPNLAVSDNLFNR

-262 GQNIENPTLPESA
+262 GQNIENPTLPASA

-285 SANINVLGKIGSKL
+285 SANLNVLGKIGSKL

-307 LANFNFQNQLKLD
+307 LANFNFENQLKLD
-320 YTGTKDEIIQK
+320 YTGSKDEIIQK

-356 TVLQFGKLTVTAVL
+356 TQLQFGKLSVTAVL
-370 ANETSQKQSI
+370 ANETSQKQSV
-380 NTAGGAA
+380 NSAGGAS

-394 ADNYDENRHFLLGQY
+394 ADDYDENRHFLLGQY
-409 FVNNYDYFMSSLPI
+409 FVNNYNNAMSRLP
-423 VKSQV
+423 VVNSQV

-445 SSRQIVGLMDLGEQH
+445 SSRQVVGLMDLGEAQ

-465 IISGTGIPYPFS
+465 IHSMTSIPYPFN
-477 TANSEYASIVNNPA
+477 TANTEYTSIINDPT
-491 SRDPTTDLNVLNSLG
+491 SRDPTTAINKLNSLG

-518 RKLGPNEYYYNP
+518 RKLGPNEYYYSP
-530 QVGFISLNQALQPS
+530 QVGFISLNQTLQPS

-556 GTIYQVGEFA
+556 GQIYQVGEFA

-580 GVSAGAT
+580 GVSGGAS

-602 NLPIWNLMMKNIY
+602 NLPIWNMMMKNVY
-615 SLQVAGG
+615 SLKVAGG
-622 TTLSNITR
+622 SSLSNITK

-644 GTKNYLPAG
+644 GVKNYLPQG
-653 PKTGIPLL
+653 SKIGVPLL
-661 TLMGLD
+661 TLLGLD
-667 RLNANNDP
+667 RLDANNDP
-675 GPDGVFDYIEGLTVI
+675 GPDGVFDYIEGFTVI

-697 FPELQPFGHFIDSV
+697 FPELKPFGQYMDSV
-711 GFNNSTTDSIQ
+711 AFANNAPDSFQ
-722 QSYIFSELYDTIK
+722 QKYIFSELYDTIK
-735 AVAQTYANVD
+735 AVAQTFANVD
-745 RYVINGTAKGQT
+745 RYVINGTAKGQM
-757 SGTLSLGAFNVPQ
+757 SNTLSLGAFNVPQ
-770 GSVVVTAGGQ
+770 GSVLVTAGGQ

-832 WDYLAKNTATETLTL
+832 LDYLAKNTATETLTL

-874 FGVDANYRGQLPQI
+874 FGVDANYKGQLPQV

-903 INAYGEGAILKPGH
+903 INAYGEGAILRPGH

-953 SAPAGVGGAFPPLF
+953 STPAGVGGTQPVLF
-967 PEAVLSDS
+967 PEAVLNDS

-991 PSIQNTGGSTDADS
+991 PSIQNTGGAADADS

-1016 PVLVTNIFPQQ
+1016 PILVQQIFPQQ
-1027 SVQTGQAQLVTFDL
+1027 SVQTGQAQLVTFDM

-1046 DRGPYNFDTRPGSID
+1046 DRGPYNYDVRPGSIN

-1085 FETANIEVLQFWVM
+1085 FETANIEVLQFWMM
-1099 SPFDSTGSGALQPN
+1099 SPFDSTGPGALQPN
-1113 VPNNVAGGQMYIDLG
+1113 VPNNVAGGQLYIDLG

-1146 NTPNIQAAIDSTS
+1146 NTPNIVAAIDSSS

-1172 DAFSNNPGDRP
+1172 TAFSNNPGDRP
-1183 FQDVGLDGMSDP
+1183 YQDVGLDGMGDA
-1195 SEVTHFANYLNQLT
+1195 SEQNHFAGYLNQLA
-1209 AIVGAGSHADSVAY
+1209 AIVGPGSVAY
-1223 ADPSSDNFVNYL
+1223 DTAFSDPSSDNFVNYL
-1235 DPSYTTGRVGALGR
+1235 DPRYTTSKTGALGR

-1255 PQGNSPVAATGAT
+1255 PQGNSPIAATGAT

-1290 LEQYFEYKVNMTRD
+1290 LEQYFEYRVNLIPNRD
-1304 SFGLM
+1304 SFGVM
-1309 GTNNFI
+1309 GTNHFI
-1315 TDSIPFT
+1315 TDSIPVT
-1322 PSGGV
+1322 PPGGV
-1327 PQMWYQFSIPLSQY
+1327 PQMWYQFSIPLSEY
-1341 YQNVGNMPDFTS
+1341 YQNVGNMPDMRS
-1353 IQFMRIYLTGW
+1353 IQFMRIYMTGW

-1423 YQIPPGVARQQEL
+1423 YAIPPGVARQQEL

-1444 LNEQSMSLQICD
+1444 LNEQSLSLQICN
-1456 LANGD
+1456 LSNGD

-1482 IHCEAAQTANNFS
+1482 IHAEAAGSNQNNFN

-1509 TSNYYEVRIP
+1509 TSNYYEIRIP
-1519 LVESI
+1519 LVKSP
-1524 WYVNTPANVWPAANN
+1524 WYDNTLTDVWPAANN
-1539 LDMQLS
+1539 LDLQLG

-1550 KEDRNASGVSNVY
+1550 KEDRNNLGVPNVY
-1563 YKEIDPTTGRTYAI
+1563 YKEIDATTGRTFAI

-1582 LGAVQAILL
+1582 LGAVQAIFL

-1596 NEPYP
+1596 QEPYP

-1622 AAVGKVDTKLADIGT
+1622 AVVGKVDTKLADLGT
-1637 LSLAGVNKSAGWG
+1637 LSLAGSNRSAGWG
-1650 TLDQNTSERSYEN
+1650 TIDQNTSERSYEN

-1674 LGKLLPK
+1674 LGKLLPR

-1686 VPIYAGVTRIVATP
+1686 VPVYAGVTRIVATP

-1713 KINLAPASERD
+1713 KINMAPAKERD

-1730 VDAATTETINLTNLH
+1730 IDAATTETLNLTNLH

-1768 TNTTHHSPLDVEDDL
+1768 TNTSHHSPLAVEDDL
-1783 QNNKAILAYNFS
+1783 TNNKAILAYNFS

-1807 IKAKTGW
+1807 IKAKTPW

-1822 YNLMPTVLGVQFNGD
+1822 FNLMPTVLGVQFNID

-1845 RNVGGPENVI
+1845 RNVGGPENI
-1855 PETFNKSFTFNRLYT
+1855 LPETFNKFFTFNRLYT

-1882 FNATNNS
+1882 FNATNNA
-1889 WIDEDTTG
+1889 WVDEDSA
-1897 RNDAKQRKDMWGR
+1897 RLNAKERKEMWGR
-1910 FLHGGR
+1910 FFRGGR
-1916 TVMYNQNANVS
+1916 NVMYNQNANVT
-1927 YLLPTAKIP
+1927 YVLPTAKIP

-1948 ATYTWTTASLL
+1948 TTYTWTTASEL
-1959 APTFGNEIQNTQQRL
+1959 APTFGNEIQNTQTRL

-1983 LYDKWKLL
+1983 LYGKWKLL

-1996 GTTGKPPP
+1996 GTGKSPPP

-2016 VTPPPPPGPKLTGFP
+2016 VTPPPPSGPKLTGFP
-2031 KAVAKILTSLKRI
+2031 KALAMILTSLKRV

-2058 FLDSTQLLGMDL
+2058 FLDSTQILGMDL
-2070 RSSEPGWK
+2070 KTSEPGWR
-2078 YTLGARPDTNFI
+2078 YTLGMRPDTNFI
-2090 NKLGK
+2090 NKLGR
-2095 KGLISTDTTFNQ
+2095 KGLISTDTTFNN
-2107 QNTISFT
+2107 QNTITFA

-2124 PVRDFHININVDKSF
+2124 PIRDFHININVDKTF

-2153 TYYSRLNPYETGTF
+2153 SYYSRLNPYETGSF
-2167 TISYLSYKT
+2167 TISFLSYKT
-2176 LFEKYQPDQVTKTF
+2176 LFEKYQPDEVTKTF
-2190 LTFENNRVVI
+2190 LAFEGNRVVI
-2200 SHRIGAINPY
+2200 SHRVGAINPY
-2210 TGGLLGTDGYVK
+2210 SGGLVGADGYVK

-2281 VPLFSKIFTAFNVSN
+2281 VPFFSKIFTSFNVSN
-2296 AYTSSLSMGTFNS
+2296 SYTSSLSMGTFNS
-2309 NLNYAD
+2309 NLNYSD

-2322 GFVDTMTGN
+2322 GFVDTLTGN
-2331 FVPYYQVPN
+2331 FVPYFQVPN

-2350 IGLDMTFVN
+2350 LGLDMTFVN

-2392 GWGIKYTNVPLPF
+2392 GWGIKYSNVGLPF
-2405 GWRVP
+2405 GWKVP

-2422 SINAKKAQNDLTIR
+2422 SINSKKAQNDLTLR
-2436 LDISFRND
+2436 LDISIRND

-2456 LPTGGQKVVRID
+2456 LPTGGQKVIRID

>member
-1 MLATLLVGAAL
+1 MLTLLLGAAL
-12 VVRTTTAAAHP
+12 VVYSATAVARPSFEGAWK
-23 VFGPVGGRAAG
+23 FKGGRE
-34 PGGPAGAG
+34 GGVNGEKG
-42 TGKAARDSA
+42 G
-51 AGPWAVGLAGGI
+51 GGI
-63 AAKSPFVI
+63 QQAWEGVK
-71 EVPGEMRPSVGEVW
+71 GEKEGGIQQAWEGEKPGEVW
-85 QWGGMCPLRD
+85 QWGGSCPLLD

-100 TRADSA
+100 TVADSA
-106 RQARADSIFRA
+106 RRA
-117 RDTMRALIAGLDSV
+117 RDTMRMLLARLDSV
-131 YKDTLHW
+131 YKDTLRW
-138 PIHDRRGD
+138 PLHDRRGD
-146 IFTDSIK
+146 FLTDSNR

-170 DPETQQ
+170 DPETQL
-176 YYIYEKIG
+176 YYIYERIG
-184 SQYYREPTAYSQD
+184 SQYYREPTYYTQD
-197 EMLHIQGK
+197 EMLQIQGQK
-205 IDEDAYF
+205 DQDAYF
-212 RSRADALDELNRRN
+212 RSRADALDALNRRN
-226 VRPNLAVSDNLFNR
+226 IRPNLAVSDNLFNR

-255 DITAGYQ
+255 DLTVGYQ
-262 GQNIENPTLPESA
+262 GQNIQNPTLPLSA

-285 SANINVLGKIGSKL
+285 SANLNVLGKIGSKL

-307 LANFNFQNQLKLD
+307 LANFNFENQLKLD
-320 YTGTKDEIIQK
+320 YTGSGDEIIKK
-331 IEAGNVSFQTKS
+331 IEAGNVSFTTKS

-356 TVLQFGKLTVTAVL
+356 TQLQFGKLTVTAVL
-370 ANETSQKQSI
+370 ANETSQKQSV
-380 NTAGGAA
+380 NSAGGAS
-387 VSNFSFK
+387 VSTFSFK
-394 ADNYDENRHFLLGQY
+394 ADDYDENRHFLLGQY
-409 FVNNYDYFMSSLPI
+409 FVNNYDNAMSRLP
-423 VKSQV
+423 VVNSQV

-445 SSRQIVGLMDLGEQH
+445 SSRQVVGLMDLGESK
-460 PYNSK
+460 PYNPK
-465 IISGTGIPYPFS
+465 IHSLTSIPYPFN
-477 TANSEYASIVNNPA
+477 TANSEYTSIIN
-491 SRDPTTDLNVLNSLG
+491 DPTSRNPTTAVNKLNSLG
-506 LVQVQD
+506 LTQVQD

-530 QVGFISLNQALQPS
+530 QIGFISVNQALQPS

-556 GTIYQVGEFA
+556 GQIYQVGEFA

-572 TAAANPLT
+572 TAAANPAT
-580 GVSAGAT
+580 GVSGGAT

-615 SLQVAGG
+615 SLKVAGG
-622 TTLSNITR
+622 SSLSNISK
-630 TGFQLSVNYDQPSK
+630 TGFQLAVNYDQPSK
-644 GTKNYLPAG
+644 GTKNYLPQG
-653 PKTGIPLL
+653 PKTGLPLITIL
-661 TLMGLD
+661 GLD

-675 GPDGVFDYIEGLTVI
+675 GPDGVFDYIEGYTVI

-697 FPELQPFGHFIDSV
+697 FPELKPFGQYMDSV
-711 GFNNSTTDSIQ
+711 AFNNNAPDSFQ
-722 QSYIFSELYDTIK
+722 QKYIFSQLYDTIK

-757 SGTLSLGAFNVPQ
+757 SNTLSLGAFNVPP

-780 TLKENVDY
+780 TLKENQDY

-832 WDYLAKNTATETLTL
+832 LDYLAKNTATETLSI

-874 FGVDANYRGQLPQI
+874 FGVDANYKGQLPQV

-903 INAYGEGAILKPGH
+903 INAYGEAAILRPGH

-945 PLTSWALA
+945 PLTSWAMA
-953 SAPAGVGGAFPPLF
+953 STPAGVGGSFPPLF

-975 LPYGYNRARL
+975 LAYGYNRARL

-991 PSIQNTGGSTDADS
+991 PSLQNTGGAADPDA

-1016 PVLVTNIFPQQ
+1016 PILVQQIFPQQ
-1027 SVQTGQAQLVTFDL
+1027 SVQTGQAQLVTFDM
-1041 AYYPT
+1041 AYYPS
-1046 DRGPYNFDTRPGSID
+1046 DRGPYNFDARPGSINT
-1061 PSTGKLNNP
+1061 STGKLNNP

-1085 FETANIEVLQFWVM
+1085 FETANIEVLQFWM
-1099 SPFDSTGSGALQPN
+1099 LSPFDTTGGGALQPN
-1113 VPNNVAGGQMYIDLG
+1113 LVTNSTGGQMYIDLG

-1138 KKEFENGL
+1138 KKQFENGL
-1146 NTPNIQAAIDSTS
+1146 NTPNIDAAIDSTS

-1172 DAFSNNPGDRP
+1172 TAFSNNSGDRP
-1183 FQDVGLDGMSDP
+1183 YQDVGLDGMNNT
-1195 SEVTHFANYLNQLT
+1195 SEANHFANYLNQLSG
-1209 AIVGAGSHADSVAY
+1209 ILGAGNPNLTPFQQ
-1223 ADPSSDNFVNYL
+1223 DPSSDDFVNYL
-1235 DPSYTTGRVGALGR
+1235 DPSYDAAKTGVLGR

-1255 PQGNSPVAATGAT
+1255 PQNNSPIAATGAT

-1280 DINND
+1280 DLNND

-1290 LEQYFEYKVNMTRD
+1290 LEQYFEYKVNLLPNRD
-1304 SFGLM
+1304 SFGVT
-1309 GTNNFI
+1309 GANHFI
-1315 TDSIPFT
+1315 TDSIRFT

-1327 PQMWYQFSIPLSQY
+1327 PQTWYQFSIPLSEY
-1341 YQNVGNMPDFTS
+1341 YQNVGNMPDMRS

-1393 NMTPLPVN
+1393 NMTPLPTN
-1401 SPTSFNVTAVNIE
+1401 SPTTFNVTAVNIE
-1414 QNSTRQPIA
+1414 QNNTRQPIN
-1423 YQIPPGVARQQEL
+1423 YVIPPGVARQQEL

-1444 LNEQSMSLQICD
+1444 LNEQSLSLQICN

-1472 LRRYGTIDMF
+1472 MRRYGTIDMF
-1482 IHCEAAQTANNFS
+1482 IHAEAAGNANNFNDN
-1495 SGDLVAIIRMGSDF
+1495 DLDAIIRMGSDF
-1509 TSNYYEVRIP
+1509 TSNYYEIRIP
-1519 LVESI
+1519 LKKTQ
-1524 WYVNTPANVWPAANN
+1524 WYATNATDIWPAANDLN
-1539 LDMQLS
+1539 LQLD

-1550 KEDRNASGVSNVY
+1550 KEDRNNSNSGASNVY
-1563 YKEIDPTTGRTYAI
+1563 YKEVDASTGRTYAI

-1582 LGAVQAILL
+1582 LGQVQAFFL

-1596 NEPYP
+1596 QEPYP
-1601 ICTEVWFD
+1601 VCTEVWFD

-1622 AAVGKVDTKLADIGT
+1622 AVVGKVDTKLADLGT
-1637 LSLAGVNKSAGWG
+1637 LSLAGANRSAGWG
-1650 TLDQNTSERSYEN
+1650 TIDQNTSQRSYEN

-1674 LGKLLPK
+1674 LGKLLPR

-1686 VPIYAGVTRIVATP
+1686 VPVYAGVTRIVATP

-1713 KINLAPASERD
+1713 KINMAPARERD

-1730 VDAATTETINLTNLH
+1730 VDAATTTTLNLTNLH
-1745 KNNTTNK
+1745 KNNIGNK
-1752 KLQLWSIE
+1752 RLQLWSIE
-1760 NFNLSYSF
+1760 NFNVSYSY
-1768 TNTTHHSPLDVEDDL
+1768 THTGHHSPLAVEDDL
-1783 QNNKAILAYNFS
+1783 TNNKGILAYNFS

-1807 IKAKTGW
+1807 IKAKTPW

-1822 YNLMPTVLGVQFNGD
+1822 YNLMPTVIGVQFNID
-1837 RQFGATRA
+1837 RQFGAYRS
-1845 RNVGGPENVI
+1845 RNVGGPDNVL
-1855 PETFNKSFTFNRLYT
+1855 PETFNKFFTFDRLYT
-1870 LKWDFTRSLSLS
+1870 LKWDLTRHLSLS
-1882 FNATNNS
+1882 FNATNKA

-1897 RNDAKQRKDMWGR
+1897 RNNAKQRKDMWGR
-1910 FLHGGR
+1910 FLRGGR
-1916 TVMYNQNANVS
+1916 NVLYNQNVNVT
-1927 YLLPTAKIP
+1927 YMLPTDRIP
-1936 ALDWTKIQATYS
+1936 ALDWTKITATYS
-1948 ATYTWTTASLL
+1948 ATYTWTTASEL
-1959 APTFGNEIQNTQQRL
+1959 APTFGNSIQNSQQRL
-1974 VTADLDFTR
+1974 VQADLDLTR
-1983 LYDKWKLL
+1983 LYGKWKLL
-1991 KSLDV
+1991 KGLDV
-1996 GTTGKPPP
+1996 GTGKPSS

-2016 VTPPPPPGPKLTGFP
+2016 AAQPPPGPKLTGLP
-2031 KAVAKILTSLKRI
+2031 KALAKLLTSLKRV

-2058 FLDSTQLLGMDL
+2058 FLDSTQVLGMDM
-2070 RSSEPGWK
+2070 RTQEPGWK
-2078 YTLGARPDTNFI
+2078 YTLGMRPDTNFI
-2090 NKLGK
+2090 NKLGRR
-2095 KGLISTDTTFNQ
+2095 GLISTDTTFNN
-2107 QNTISFT
+2107 QNTIT
-2114 QKISITAMLE
+2114 YAQKISIQATLE
-2124 PVRDFHININVDKSF
+2124 PVRDFHININVDKTF

-2144 ELYKDTSGG
+2144 ELYKDTAGG
-2153 TYYSRLNPYETGTF
+2153 SYYSRLNPYYTGTY
-2167 TISYLSYKT
+2167 TISFLSYKT

-2190 LTFENNRVVI
+2190 LAFENNRVIV
-2200 SHRIGAINPY
+2200 SHRVGAVNPY
-2210 TGGLLGTDGYVK
+2210 TGGLVGTNGFVK

-2237 AAYTGTS
+2237 AAYTGTN

-2281 VPLFSKIFTAFNVSN
+2281 LPWFSKIFTAFNISN
-2296 AYTSSLSMGTFNS
+2296 SYTSSLSMGTFNS
-2309 NLNYAD
+2309 NLNYGD

-2322 GFVDTMTGN
+2322 GFVDTLTGD
-2331 FVPYYQVPN
+2331 FVPYFQVPN
-2340 ITIQEQFAPL
+2340 ITISEQFAPL
-2350 IGLDMTFVN
+2350 FGLDMTFVN

-2366 YSKSRQLSLSLID
+2366 YSRSRTLSLSLID
-2379 YQLSESQSTELDL
+2379 YQLSESASTELDL
-2392 GWGIKYTNVPLPF
+2392 GWGIKYSNVGLPF
-2405 GWRVP
+2405 GWKVP
-2410 GNGKTPPNGPPG
+2410 GNGKTAPNGPPG
-2422 SINAKKAQNDLTIR
+2422 SINSKKAQNDLTLR

-2456 LPTGGQKVVRID
+2456 LPTGGQKVIRID

>member
-12 VVRTTTAAAHP
+12 VVLYTAAAARP
-23 VFGPVGGRAAG
+23 AFRGGPVRG
-34 PGGPAGAG
+34 GGPVQQ
-42 TGKAARDSA
+42 T
-51 AGPWAVGLAGGI
+51 VAGG
-63 AAKSPFVI
+63 K
-71 EVPGEMRPSVGEVW
+71 GERAVAGGKVGGEVW
-85 QWGGMCPLRD
+85 QYGLSCPLLD
-95 TVPGQ
+95 TLPGQ
-100 TRADSA
+100 TKADSA
-106 RQARADSIFRA
+106 RLARADSMYRA
-117 RDTMRALIAGLDSV
+117 RDTLRALIAGLDSV

-146 IFTDSIK
+146 FFTDSVH

-158 MDPVNIHDSIAY
+158 MAPANIHDSIAY

-176 YYIYEKIG
+176 YYIYEKVG

-197 EMLHIQGK
+197 EMLQFQGK

-212 RSRADALDELNRRN
+212 RSRADAVDELNRRN
-226 VRPNLAVSDNLFNR
+226 MRPNLTVSDNLFNR

-262 GQNIENPTLPESA
+262 GQNIENPTLPQSA

-285 SANINVLGKIGSKL
+285 SANLSVVGSVGSKL
-299 TLPISYNT
+299 KLPISYNT
-307 LANFNFQNQLKLD
+307 LANFNFENQLKLD
-320 YTGTKDEIIQK
+320 YTGGPDEIVK
-331 IEAGNVSFQTKS
+331 KVEAGNVSFQTKS

-351 LFGVK
+351 LFGIK
-356 TVLQFGKLTVTAVL
+356 TQLQFGKLTITGVL

-380 NTAGGAA
+380 NSAGGAS
-387 VSNFSFK
+387 VSTFSFK

-409 FVNNYDYFMSSLPI
+409 FMNNYNHAMSTLPI
-423 VKSQV
+423 VASNV

-445 SSRQIVGLMDLGEQH
+445 SSRQIVGLMDLGEQN
-460 PYNSK
+460 PFNSK
-465 IISGTGIPYPFS
+465 IHSQTSISYPFN
-477 TANSEYASIVNNPA
+477 TANTEYTSIVNDPT
-491 SRDPTTDLNVLNSLG
+491 SRDPTTALNKLNSLG

-518 RKLGPNEYYYNP
+518 RKLGPSEYYYNP
-530 QVGFISLNQALQPS
+530 QVGFISLNQALQPN

-556 GTIYQVGEFA
+556 GQFYQVGEFA

-572 TAAANPLT
+572 TAATNPLT
-580 GVSAGAT
+580 GVSGGAT

-615 SLQVAGG
+615 SLTVAGG
-622 TTLSNITR
+622 SSLSNITK

-653 PKTGIPLL
+653 PKTGIPLISL
-661 TLMGLD
+661 LGLD
-667 RLNANNDP
+667 RLDANNDP
-675 GPDGVFDYIEGLTVI
+675 GPDGQFDYIEGETVI

-697 FPELQPFGHFIDSV
+697 FPVLQPFGHYIDSV
-711 GFNNSTTDSIQ
+711 AFNNSTVDSIQ
-722 QSYIFSELYDTIK
+722 QDYIFSQLYDTIK

-745 RYVINGTAKGQT
+745 RYVISGSAKGQM
-757 SGTLSLGAFNVPQ
+757 SNTLSLGAFNVPQ

-780 TLKENVDY
+780 TLKENQDY
-788 TVDYASGQ
+788 IVDYASGQ
-796 VTIINQSIINSGVPV
+796 VTIINQAITQSGVPV

-832 WDYLAKNTATETLTL
+832 LDYLAKNTATETLTL

-874 FGVDANYRGQLPQI
+874 FGVDANYRGQLPQL

-903 INAYGEGAILKPGH
+903 INAYGEGAILRPGH

-953 SAPAGVGGAFPPLF
+953 SAPAGVGGQYPPLF

-991 PSIQNTGGSTDADS
+991 PSLQNTGGSADPDS
-1005 YENTLQDPRVG
+1005 YENTLLDPRIQ
-1016 PVLVTNIFPQQ
+1016 PILVQQIFPQQ
-1027 SVQTGQAQLVTFDL
+1027 SVQTGQAQLVTFDM
-1041 AYYPT
+1041 AYYPKN
-1046 DRGPYNFDTRPGSID
+1046 RGPYNFDTRPGSID
-1061 PSTGKLNNP
+1061 PATGNLNNP

-1085 FETANIEVLQFWVM
+1085 FETANIEVLQFWM
-1099 SPFDSTGSGALQPN
+1099 LSPFDTSTNATPVINS
-1113 VPNNVAGGQMYIDLG
+1113 VAGGYMYIDLG

-1146 NTPNIQAAIDSTS
+1146 NTPNIVAAIDSTS

-1172 DAFSNNPGDRP
+1172 TAFSNNPADRP
-1183 FQDVGLDGMSDP
+1183 YQDVGLDGMGDP
-1195 SEVTHFANYLNQLT
+1195 SEQTHFRNYLNQLGT
-1209 AIVGAGSHADSVAY
+1209 IVTNPNVY
-1223 ADPSSDNFVNYL
+1223 QQFYNDPSSDDFVNYL
-1235 DPSYTTGRVGALGR
+1235 DPSYNPGGLTPGGVGILGR
-1249 YKYVNN
+1249 YKFVNN
-1255 PQGNSPVAATGAT
+1255 PQNNSPIAATGAT

-1290 LEQYFEYKVNMTRD
+1290 LEQYFEYKVNLTRD
-1304 SFGLM
+1304 SFGYT
-1309 GTNNFI
+1309 GTNYFI
-1315 TDSIPFT
+1315 TDSIRVT
-1322 PSGGV
+1322 PTTGTGAAST
-1327 PQMWYQFSIPLSQY
+1327 WYQFSIPLSEY
-1341 YQNVGNMPDFTS
+1341 YQNVGAMPDMRS
-1353 IQFMRIYLTGW
+1353 IQFMRIYLNGW

-1373 QMQLVRNTWRSFS
+1373 QMQLVRNTWRNFS

-1414 QNSTRQPIA
+1414 QNSTRQPIN
-1423 YQIPPGVARQQEL
+1423 YVIPPGVARQQEL

-1456 LANGD
+1456 LAQGD
-1461 ARGVYKTTNLD
+1461 ARGVYKTTTLD

-1482 IHCEAAQTANNFS
+1482 IHAEATGNPNNFN
-1495 SGDLVAIIRMGSDF
+1495 SGDLQAIIRMGSDF

-1519 LVESI
+1519 LTKSP
-1524 WYVNTPANVWPAANN
+1524 WNDNLATDVWPAANN
-1539 LDMQLS
+1539 LDMQLD

-1550 KEDRNASGVSNVY
+1550 KEDRNNLGANTY
-1563 YKEIDPTTGRTYAI
+1563 YKEVDPTTGRTYAI

-1582 LGAVQAILL
+1582 LGQVQAFFL
-1591 GVENA
+1591 GVTNA
-1596 NEPYP
+1596 NQPYP
-1601 ICTEVWFD
+1601 VCTEVWFD

-1622 AAVGKVDTKLADIGT
+1622 AVVGKVDTKLADIGT
-1637 LSLAGVNKSAGWG
+1637 LSLAGSNRSAGWG
-1650 TLDQNTSERSYEN
+1650 TLDQNTSQRSYEN
-1663 DMELDAATNLE
+1663 DLELDAATNLE

-1681 KSGIS
+1681 KAAIS
-1686 VPIYAGVTRIVATP
+1686 VPVYAGVTRIVATP

-1713 KINLAPASERD
+1713 KIALAPASERD
-1724 SIRKQA
+1724 SIKKQA

-1745 KNNTTNK
+1745 KNNPTNK
-1752 KLQLWSIE
+1752 RLQLWSIE
-1760 NFNLSYSF
+1760 NFNFSYSY
-1768 TNTTHHSPLDVEDDL
+1768 TNTTHHSPLDLEDDL
-1783 QNNKAILAYNFS
+1783 TVNKAILAYNFS
-1795 RQPRFKEPFKKL
+1795 RQPRFKEPFKKK
-1807 IKAKTGW
+1807 IKSKSPW

-1822 YNLMPTVLGVQFNGD
+1822 FNLMPTVLGVQFNINK
-1837 RQFGATRA
+1837 QFGATRA
-1845 RNVGGPENVI
+1845 RNVGGPADEI
-1855 PETFNKSFTFNRLYT
+1855 PETFNKAFTFNRLYT

-1882 FNATNNS
+1882 FNATNNA
-1889 WIDEDTTG
+1889 WIDDTAA
-1897 RNDAKQRKDMWGR
+1897 RDNAKQTREMWGR
-1910 FLHGGR
+1910 FLRGGR
-1916 TVMYNQNANVS
+1916 NVMYNQSTNLS
-1927 YLLPTAKIP
+1927 YVLPTGKVP
-1936 ALDWTKIQATYS
+1936 ALDWTKVQATYA

-1959 APTFGNEIQNTQQRL
+1959 APTFGNSIQNTQSRL

-1996 GTTGKPPP
+1996 GTGKPPVG
-2004 NGRPDTTHGRKP
+2004 GRPDTTHGRKP
-2016 VTPPPPPGPKLTGFP
+2016 VTPPPVAGPKLTGFP
-2031 KAVAKILTSLKRI
+2031 KALAMILTSLKRI

-2070 RSSEPGWK
+2070 GSQQPGWR
-2078 YTLGARPDTNFI
+2078 YTLGMRPDTNFI
-2090 NKLGK
+2090 NALGR
-2095 KGLISTDTTFNQ
+2095 KGLISTDTNFNQ
-2107 QNTISFT
+2107 QNTISYT

-2124 PVRDFHININVDKSF
+2124 PVRDFHININVDKTF

-2153 TYYSRLNPYETGTF
+2153 SYYSRLNPYETGTF

-2210 TGGLLGTDGYVK
+2210 TGGLVGTDGYIK

-2237 AAYTGTS
+2237 AAYTGTN
-2244 PQKVPL
+2244 PQKIPL

-2281 VPLFSKIFTAFNVSN
+2281 VPFFSKIFTSFNLSN
-2296 AYTSSLSMGTFNS
+2296 SYTSSLSMGTFNS
-2309 NLNYAD
+2309 NLNYSD

-2322 GFVDTMTGN
+2322 GFVDTLTGN

-2340 ITIQEQFAPL
+2340 ITMQEQFAPL
-2350 IGLDMTFVN
+2350 LGIDMVFVN
-2359 QMQAKVS
+2359 QMKAKVS
-2366 YSKSRQLSLSLID
+2366 YSRSRQLSLSLID

-2392 GWGIKYTNVPLPF
+2392 GWGIKYSNVGLPF
-2405 GWRVP
+2405 GWKVP
-2410 GNGKTPPNGPPG
+2410 GNGKTAPNGPPG
-2422 SINAKKAQNDLTIR
+2422 SINSKKGSNDLTLQ

-2476 NRINLKFFFDQQ
+2476 NRINLKFFYDQQ

>member
-12 VVRTTTAAAHP
+12 VVCTTTAAAHP
-23 VFGPVGGRAAG
+23 VFIPAGMGG
-34 PGGPAGAG
+34 GGPLG
-42 TGKAARDSA
+42 
-51 AGPWAVGLAGGI
+51 VGR
-63 AAKSPFVI
+63 I
-71 EVPGEMRPSVGEVW
+71 EVPGGEMRPSVGEVW

-100 TRADSA
+100 SPADSA
-106 RQARADSIFRA
+106 RAA
-117 RDTMRALIAGLDSV
+117 RDTLRALIARLDSV
-131 YKDTLHW
+131 SKDTLHW

-146 IFTDSIK
+146 FLTDSIK
-153 NPFDL
+153 SPFDL

-176 YYIYEKIG
+176 YYIYERIG
-184 SQYYREPTAYSQD
+184 SQYYREPTAYTQD
-197 EMLHIQGK
+197 EMLQIQGK

-226 VRPNLAVSDNLFNR
+226 MRPNLAVSDNLFNR
-240 IFGTGKPDI
+240 IFGSGKPDI

-262 GQNIENPTLPESA
+262 GQNIENPTLPASA

-307 LANFNFQNQLKLD
+307 LANFNFENQLKLD
-320 YTGTKDEIIQK
+320 YTGSKDEIIQK

-356 TVLQFGKLTVTAVL
+356 TVLQFGKLTVTGVL

-409 FVNNYDYFMSSLPI
+409 FVNNFNTAMSTLPI

-465 IISGTGIPYPFS
+465 IISLTGIPYPFN
-477 TANSEYASIVNNPA
+477 TANSEYTSIISDPA
-491 SRDPTTDLNVLNSLG
+491 SRDPTTDLNKLNSLG
-506 LVQVQD
+506 LTQVQD

-530 QVGFISLNQALQPS
+530 QIGFISLNQALQPS
-544 DVLAVAYQYSYN
+544 DVLAVAFQYSYN
-556 GTIYQVGEFA
+556 GQYYQVGEFA

-580 GVSAGAT
+580 GVSGGAT

-602 NLPIWNLMMKNIY
+602 NLPIWNMMMKNVY

-622 TTLSNITR
+622 SSLSNITK
-630 TGFQLSVNYDQPSK
+630 TGFQLQVNYDQPSK

-653 PKTGIPLL
+653 PKTGVPLISL
-661 TLMGLD
+661 LGLD
-667 RLNANNDP
+667 RLDANNDP
-675 GPDGVFDYIEGLTVI
+675 GPDGQFDYIEGLTVI

-697 FPELQPFGHFIDSV
+697 FPELQPFGHYIDSV
-711 GFNNSTTDSIQ
+711 AFNNSTVDSIQ
-722 QSYIFSELYDTIK
+722 QDYIFSELYDTIK

-745 RYVINGTAKGQT
+745 RYVINGAAKGQT
-757 SGTLSLGAFNVPQ
+757 SNSLSLGAFNVPQ

-780 TLKENVDY
+780 TLKENQDY

-832 WDYLAKNTATETLTL
+832 FDYLAKNTATETLTL

-874 FGVDANYRGQLPQI
+874 FGVDANYKGQVPQI
-888 TRALNH
+888 TRILNH

-903 INAYGEGAILKPGH
+903 VNAYAEGAILRPGH

-967 PEAVLSDS
+967 PEAILSDS

-991 PSIQNTGGSTDADS
+991 PSIQNTGGSADADS
-1005 YENTLQDPRVG
+1005 YENTLQDQRVG
-1016 PVLVTNIFPQQ
+1016 PVLVQNIFPDQ
-1027 SVQTGQAQLVTFDL
+1027 SVQTGQAQLVTFDM
-1041 AYYPT
+1041 AYYPS
-1046 DRGPYNFDTRPGSID
+1046 DRGPYNFDARPGSIN

-1085 FETANIEVLQFWVM
+1085 FETANIEVLQFWMM
-1099 SPFDSTGSGALQPN
+1099 SPFDTTGQGALTPN
-1113 VPNNVAGGQMYIDLG
+1113 VFNNTGGYMYVDLG

-1146 NTPNIQAAIDSTS
+1146 NTPNIQAAIDSSS

-1183 FQDVGLDGMSDP
+1183 FQDVGLDGMVDA
-1195 SEVTHFANYLNQLT
+1195 SEVTHFAKYLNQLT
-1209 AIVGAGSHADSVAY
+1209 AIVGAGSHADSLAY
-1223 ADPSSDNFVNYL
+1223 ADPSSDDFKNYL
-1235 DPSYTTGRVGALGR
+1235 DPSYTTGKVSALGR

-1255 PQGNSPVAATGAT
+1255 TEGNSPIAATGAT

-1290 LEQYFEYKVNMTRD
+1290 LEQYFEYKVDLLPNRD
-1304 SFGLM
+1304 SFGVM

-1315 TDSIPFT
+1315 TDSIRFT

-1327 PQMWYQFSIPLSQY
+1327 PQTWYQFSIPLSQY
-1341 YQNVGNMPDFTS
+1341 YQNVGNLPDFTS
-1353 IQFMRIYLTGW
+1353 IQFMRIYLAGW
-1364 QDSVVLRFA
+1364 QDSTVLRFA

-1386 YVIDTTG
+1386 YTIDTTG
-1393 NMTPLPVN
+1393 NMTPLPIN

-1414 QNSTRQPIA
+1414 QNSSREPIA
-1423 YQIPPGVARQQEL
+1423 YAIPPGVARQQEL

-1456 LANGD
+1456 LVNGD

-1482 IHCEAAQTANNFS
+1482 IHAEAAGPNQNNFN
-1495 SGDLVAIIRMGSDF
+1495 SGDLEAIIRMGSDF

-1519 LVESI
+1519 LVKTP
-1524 WYVNTPANVWPAANN
+1524 WYDNTPTDVWPAANN

-1550 KEDRNASGVSNVY
+1550 KEDRNAASGVSNVY
-1563 YKEIDPTTGRTYAI
+1563 YKEIDATTGRTYAI

-1596 NEPYP
+1596 NQPYP

-1622 AAVGKVDTKLADIGT
+1622 AAVGKMDAKLADLGT
-1637 LSLAGVNKSAGWG
+1637 LSLAGVNKSSGWG

-1686 VPIYAGVTRIVATP
+1686 VPVYAGVTRIVATP
-1700 EYDPFDLDILLKD
+1700 EYDPFQLDIPLKTEVA
-1713 KINLAPASERD
+1713 LATSAREKD
-1724 SIRKQA
+1724 SIKKQA
-1730 VDAATTETINLTNLH
+1730 IDAATTETINLTNLH

-1783 QNNKAILAYNFS
+1783 TNNKAILAYNFS
-1795 RQPRFKEPFKKL
+1795 RQPRFKEPFKKK
-1807 IKAKTGW
+1807 IKAKTPW

-1822 YNLMPTVLGVQFNGD
+1822 YNLMPTVLGVQFNGNKL
-1837 RQFGATRA
+1837 FGATRA
-1845 RNVGGPENVI
+1845 RNVGGPEDII
-1855 PETFNKSFTFNRLYT
+1855 PETINKSFTFNRLYT

-1882 FNATNNS
+1882 FNATNNA
-1889 WIDEDTTG
+1889 WIDDTLA
-1897 RNDAKQRKDMWGR
+1897 RDNAKERREMWGR
-1910 FLHGGR
+1910 FFHGGR
-1916 TVMYNQNANVS
+1916 NVMYNQSVNVG

-1948 ATYTWTTASLL
+1948 STYTWTTASEL

-2004 NGRPDTTHGRKP
+2004 NGRPDTARGRKP
-2016 VTPPPPPGPKLTGFP
+2016 VTPPPATGPKLTGFP
-2031 KAVAKILTSLKRI
+2031 KALAKILTSLKRI
-2044 TVNYSDNS
+2044 QVNYSDNS

-2058 FLDSTQLLGMDL
+2058 FLDSTQILGMDL
-2070 RSSEPGWK
+2070 RTSEPGWR

-2090 NKLGK
+2090 NRLGK
-2095 KGLISTDTTFNQ
+2095 RGLISTDTTFNE
-2107 QNTISFT
+2107 QNTIT
-2114 QKISITAMLE
+2114 YAQKISITAMLE
-2124 PVRDFHININVDKSF
+2124 PVRDFHVNINVDKTF

-2153 TYYSRLNPYETGTF
+2153 SYYSRLNPYETGTF

-2176 LFEKYQPDQVTKTF
+2176 LFEKYEPDQVTKTF
-2190 LTFENNRVVI
+2190 LAFEGNRVVI

-2210 TGGLLGTDGYVK
+2210 TGGLVGTDGYIK

-2237 AAYTGTS
+2237 AAYTGTN
-2244 PQKVPL
+2244 PQKIPL

-2268 KPNWHITYTGLSK
+2268 KPNWHITYTGLNK
-2281 VPLFSKIFTAFNVSN
+2281 VPFFSKIFTSFNVSN

-2315 PLGYRMP
+2315 PLGYGMP

-2331 FVPYYQVPN
+2331 FVPYFQVPN

-2392 GWGIKYTNVPLPF
+2392 GWGIKYSNVGLPF
-2405 GWRVP
+2405 GWKVP

-2422 SINAKKAQNDLTIR
+2422 SINSKKAQNDLTLR

-2456 LPTGGQKVVRID
+2456 LPTGGQKVIRID

-2503 KGGIQIRIAL
+2503 KGGLTLRIAL